1 VLSVHGIDQVA
12 PPERYRIVRRL
23 GSGGAGVVYAAFD
36 IERGQTVALK
46 TLLRA
51 DPATVYRFK
60 KEFRTLSD
68 VAHPNLVSLYDLVVD
83 APYCFFTMELIDGVD
98 FFKYVRP
105 SPAHLDEA
113 RLRGALAQLV
123 EGVRVLHDAGIAH
136 RDIKPSNVLVDTAGR
151 VAVLDFGLALNSTL
165 STTETEGRLSGTVAY
180 MAPEQAAGHR
190 GGAAS
195 DCYSVGVM
203 LYQALTGQ
211 LPHTGSVYEVLVAKQ
226 SQNPVS
232 PLDGNPDLPSDLVAV
247 CMRLLA
253 LNPDDR
259 PRSGEVVRL
268 LGGTP
273 AARPSR
279 LRDAAPLVGREHEL
293 DALNAAFERC
303 RDGHSITVYVHGP
316 SGMGKTA
323 LIAHLLDAH
332 ESRADA
338 GILSG
343 RCYERESMP
352 YKALDGVVDDLM
364 RHLGRLTDEDVEQI
378 VPLDRLASLTRSFPV
393 LLEVPCIRRLAEGS
407 ADVEDP
413 ITMRRR
419 GLQALKEL
427 LRRIAA
433 RRTLIVHVDDLHWC
447 DADGT
452 TPLTDLSAPPAIA
465 GLLLIVTF
473 RSEEIE
479 SKPFLRDLLHGVD
492 GERIREIYLG
502 PLADDQARRLVRSLL
517 PGGSTDG
524 VVTTIV
530 REAAGS
536 PFFLDQLIRYAM
548 EHDSAASTGITLA
561 EMLEARLASLPAGSG
576 EMMNV
581 LAVARHPLDARAAY
595 TAAGLSGDERPLIAA
610 LRFACFV
617 RSAGDAAVAEVYHD
631 RIRDVLVTALG
642 RDGAQAIHGRIAQ
655 ALTDR
660 RIDDPE
666 ILFEHYLCAHEWT
679 LAGVQAA
686 AAAARSAAAFAF
698 ERAAAFYRYALK
710 LGSHDASERSQLSAL
725 LATALSNA
733 GRTAESADAYLAAAN
748 DAASASAA
756 LELRRHAAEQFLVG
770 GHVDRG
776 LDTIASVL
784 SAVGLRLA
792 GGPKRALLSLLVRRA
807 ELLVRGLSFEQR
819 SEREIGEETLT
830 RIDTCWAVATGLAV
844 IDNIRAADFQTR
856 HLLMALKAGEP
867 YRIARSLSI
876 EAVTAAATGG
886 VRNQR
891 RADRLIRS
899 SETIGKTLDNPHTD
913 GLLILARGAA
923 AYFRGQW
930 KLAFQLGEH
939 GEQTLR
945 RHGVGTTWELSSAQN
960 FVIGS
965 LMYLG
970 ELHEVRRRLPVLLE
984 DAMDRANLY
993 AEVHLRTRQNLM
1005 YLVADDPD
1013 GARADID
1020 DAMGRWSHRGYH
1032 VQHYLALLARTQ
1044 IELYAGRAE
1053 AAWNLVESG
1062 WPDLQRSLLLRVQ
1075 VVRIE
1080 ASYLR
1085 ARCALAAQKPGADRL
1100 AASLAREGVA
1110 WAEPL
1115 AEVIRAGCE
1124 QADRRSHLMA
1134 AAAGFDKADMALH
1147 AAAVRSVASP
1157 ETGSEIKEVVNPGRF
1172 ARMLVGG

>member
-1 VLSVHGIDQVA
+1 VFGTDQFA
-12 PPERYRIVRRL
+12 PPERYRIVRRV
-23 GSGGAGVVYAAFD
+23 GSGGVGVVYAAFD

-98 FFKYVRP
+98 FFAYVRP
-105 SPAHLDEA
+105 PQARLDEA
-113 RLRGALAQLV
+113 RLRGTLTQLV
-123 EGVRVLHDAGIAH
+123 EGVRVLHDAAIAH

-151 VAVLDFGLALNSTL
+151 VAILDFGLALNSTL
-165 STTETEGRLSGTVAY
+165 STTENEGRLIGTVAY
-180 MAPEQAAGHR
+180 MAPEQAAGQR

-195 DCYSVGVM
+195 DCYSIGVM
-203 LYQALTGQ
+203 LYQALTGR
-211 LPHTGSVYEVLVAKQ
+211 LPHSGTLYDVLVAKQ
-226 SQNPVS
+226 SADPIS
-232 PLDGNPDLPSDLVAV
+232 PLEESPDLPSDLVAV

-253 LNPDDR
+253 RNPADR
-259 PRSGEVVRL
+259 PRSDEIIRL
-268 LGGTP
+268 LGGTS
-273 AARPSR
+273 ARRPSR
-279 LRDAAPLVGREHEL
+279 LADTPPLVGREPEI
-293 DALNAAFERC
+293 DALNAAFDRC
-303 RDGHSITVYVHGP
+303 RDGHSSTVYVHGP

-323 LIAHLLDAH
+323 LIAHLLEAH

-338 GILSG
+338 VILSG

-364 RHLGRLTDEDVEQI
+364 RYLGRLTDDEVEQI
-378 VPLDRLASLTRSFPV
+378 VPVERMAPLTRSFPV
-393 LLEVPCIRRLAEGS
+393 LLEVPRIRRLAEES
-407 ADVEDP
+407 ADVDDP

-452 TPLTDLSAPPAIA
+452 TLLTDLSASPAIA

-492 GERIREIYLG
+492 GEQVRAIYLG
-502 PLADDQARRLVRSLL
+502 PLTDDQARRLVRTLL
-517 PGGSTDG
+517 PGGSTDAG
-524 VVTTIV
+524 VTTIV

-561 EMLEARLASLPAGSG
+561 EMLEARLASLPGGSRA
-576 EMMNV
+576 MMNV
-581 LAVARHPLDARAAY
+581 FAVARHPLDTRAAC

-610 LRFACFV
+610 LRFACFI

-631 RIRDVLVTALG
+631 RIRDVLVAGLG
-642 RDGAQAIHGRIAQ
+642 RDGAQAIHGRVAQ
-655 ALTDR
+655 ALSDR
-660 RIDDPE
+660 RIEDPE

-679 LAGVQAA
+679 LAGAQAA
-686 AAAARSAAAFAF
+686 AAAARSAEAFAF

-710 LGSHDASERSQLSAL
+710 LGSPGATERSRLTVAL
-725 LATALSNA
+725 AAALSNA

-792 GGPKRALLSLLVRRA
+792 GGPRSALLSLLVRRA
-807 ELLVRGLSFEQR
+807 ELLLRGLSFEPR

-876 EAVTAAATGG
+876 EAVTASATGG
-886 VRNQR
+886 IRNQR
-891 RADRLIRS
+891 RADQLIRS

-930 KLAFQLGEH
+930 KLAFQLGER

-945 RHGVGTTWELSSAQN
+945 GHGVGTTWEHSSAQN
-960 FVIGS
+960 FVVGS

-970 ELHEVRRRLPVLLE
+970 ELREVRRRLPVLLE

-1005 YLVADDPD
+1005 YLAADDPD
-1013 GARADID
+1013 GAQADID
-1020 DAMGRWSHRGYH
+1020 HAMGRWSHRGYH

-1044 IELYAGRAE
+1044 IELYAGRGE
-1053 AAWNLVESG
+1053 VAWTLVESG
-1062 WPDLQRSLLLRVQ
+1062 WPELQRSMLLRVQ

-1080 ASYLR
+1080 ATYLR
-1085 ARCALAAQKPGADRL
+1085 ARCALAANKPGADRM
-1100 AASLAREGVA
+1100 AASLAGEGVA

-1115 AEVIRAGCE
+1115 AEVIRAGCAN
-1124 QADRRSHLMA
+1124 ADRRSHLTTA
-1134 AAAGFDKADMALH
+1134 AAAFDRADMALH
-1147 AAAVRSVASP
+1147 AAAVRYVAFP
-1157 ETGSEIKEVVNPGRF
+1157 ETGLEIKEVANPGRF
-1172 ARMLVGG
+1172 AKMLVGG

>member
-1 VLSVHGIDQVA
+1 MFGTDHFA
-12 PPERYRIVRRL
+12 PPERYRIVRRV

-36 IERGQTVALK
+36 LERGQTVALK

-98 FFKYVRP
+98 FLKYVRP
-105 SPAHLDEA
+105 SPTLLDEA
-113 RLRGALAQLV
+113 RLRGALAQLA
-123 EGVRVLHDAGIAH
+123 EGVRVLHDAAIAH

-203 LYQALTGQ
+203 VYQALTGQ
-211 LPHTGSVYEVLVAKQ
+211 LPHTGSVYEMLVAKQ
-226 SQNPVS
+226 SQDPAP
-232 PLDGNPDLPSDLVAV
+232 PLEEHPDLPPDLVAV

-253 LNPDDR
+253 RNPDDR
-259 PRSGEVVRL
+259 PRPGDIIQL
-268 LGGTP
+268 LGGAP
-273 AARPSR
+273 DARPSR
-279 LRDAAPLVGREHEL
+279 LRDAAPLVGREPET
-293 DALNAAFERC
+293 DALNAAFDRC
-303 RDGHSITVYVHGP
+303 CDGHSVTVYIHGP

-323 LIAHLLDAH
+323 LIAHFLDAH

-338 GILSG
+338 VILSG

-364 RHLGRLTDEDVEQI
+364 RHLGRLTDNEVEQI
-378 VPLDRLASLTRSFPV
+378 VPTDQLSPLTRSFPV

-407 ADVEDP
+407 SDTEDP

-427 LRRIAA
+427 LHRIAA
-433 RRTLIVHVDDLHWC
+433 RRALIIHVDDLHWC

-452 TPLTDLSAPPAIA
+452 TLLTDLSASPAIA
-465 GLLLIVTF
+465 GLLLIATF

-479 SKPFLRDLLHGVD
+479 AKPFLRDLLRGVD
-492 GERIREIYLG
+492 GQQVREVYLDA
-502 PLADDQARRLVRSLL
+502 LSDDQARRFVLSLL
-517 PGGSTDG
+517 PAGATEAGI
-524 VVTTIV
+524 TTIV

-536 PFFLDQLIRYAM
+536 PFFLEQLIRYAM
-548 EHDSAASTGITLA
+548 EHDSAASTGITLG
-561 EMLEARLASLPAGSG
+561 EMLEARLASLPAGSR

-595 TAAGLSGDERPLIAA
+595 TAAGLSGDERPLVAA
-610 LRFACFV
+610 LRFACFA

-631 RIRDVLVTALG
+631 RIREVLARALG

-655 ALTDR
+655 ALMDR
-660 RIDDPE
+660 RIEDPE

-679 LAGVQAA
+679 LAGAHAA

-698 ERAAAFYRYALK
+698 ERAAAFYQYALK
-710 LGSHDASERSQLSAL
+710 LGSPDAPERSRLTAL
-725 LATALSNA
+725 LGTALSNA
-733 GRTAESADAYLAAAN
+733 GRTAESADAYLASAD

-756 LELRRHAAEQFLVG
+756 LELRRKAAEQFLVG

-792 GGPKRALLSLLVRRA
+792 RGPRSALLSLLARRA
-807 ELLVRGLSFEQR
+807 ELFLRGLSFVQR

-891 RADRLIRS
+891 RAEQLIRS
-899 SETIGKTLDNPHTD
+899 SATIGKTLDNPHTD

-930 KLAFQLGEH
+930 KLAFELGER
-939 GEQTLR
+939 GERTMR

-960 FVIGS
+960 FVVGS

-1005 YLVADDPD
+1005 YLAADDPD
-1013 GARADID
+1013 GARADVD
-1020 DAMGRWSHRGYH
+1020 YAMGRWSHRGYH

-1062 WPDLQRSLLLRVQ
+1062 WPELRRSMLLRVQ
-1075 VVRIE
+1075 VVRVE
-1080 ASYLR
+1080 ANYLR
-1085 ARCALAAQKPGADRL
+1085 ARCALAAKKPGADRL
-1100 AASLAREGVA
+1100 AASLAGEGVA

-1115 AEVIRAGCE
+1115 AEVIRAGC
-1124 QADRRSHLMA
+1124 ANTDRPSRLTA
-1134 AAAGFDKADMALH
+1134 AAAGFDRAGMALH
-1147 AAAVRSVASP
+1147 AAAVRYVASP
-1157 ETGSEIKEVVNPGRF
+1157 ETASGLREVVNPDRF
-1172 ARMLVGG
+1172 ARMLVGGGTA